1 MIRELNNMFPFWAC
15 LIAIVTAQ
23 IAKPV
28 FVYFKT
34 KQWDWSAV
42 FASGGYPSSH
52 TAGVAALSLAVGIQE
67 HFSSTIFAVSL
78 AFALIVTYDAANVR
92 YYAGRNIQ
100 ITQQLIKDIQALTQT
115 KLEDPIYLTKVKE
128 VLGHKWIEVIGGIFH
143 GIVVAGVIYLLG
155 VSLL

>member
-1 MIRELNNMFPFWAC
+1 MIKTLSSMYPFWAC
-15 LIAIVTAQ
+15 LIAIITAQ
-23 IAKPV
+23 LVKPI
-28 FVYFKT
+28 FVYIKT
-34 KQWDWSAV
+34 KDWNWSEI

-52 TAGVAALSLAVGIQE
+52 TAGVAALSLAVGLQE
-67 HFSSTIFAVSL
+67 QFSSTIFAVSL

-100 ITQQLIKDIQALTQT
+100 ITQQLIRDIQVLTEM

-143 GIVVAGVIYLLG
+143 GVVVAGVIYFLG
-155 VSLL
+155 VSFI

>member
-1 MIRELNNMFPFWAC
+1 MIKTLSSMYPFWAC
-15 LIAIVTAQ
+15 LIAIITAQ
-23 IAKPV
+23 LIKPI
-28 FVYFKT
+28 FVYLKT
-34 KQWDWSAV
+34 KEWSWDEI

-52 TAGVAALSLAVGIQE
+52 TAGVAALSLAVGLQE
-67 HFSSTIFAVSL
+67 QFSSTIFAVSL

-100 ITQQLIKDIQALTQT
+100 ITQQLIRDIQVITEM

-143 GIVVAGVIYLLG
+143 GIVVAGVIYFLG
-155 VSLL
+155 VSFI